1 MLAKNNNDKRYGNVD
16 ALRGVAAI
24 LVMILHTYNAFIGVD
39 EIKVATNM
47 PENLFS
53 YFDIGRIGITIFF
66 LISGFVIGRSIMGY
80 ESHSI
85 KTFFTH
91 RFFRL
96 FPLFWFSI
104 LLAIALIKLTSDNP
118 VDISILLANVTM
130 LPAWFN
136 KPFLIGLYWSLETEL
151 IFYFFVFILFS
162 ITGLKK
168 VKYNIVIT
176 LMLFAISAVFVFFP
190 QVSPAKA
197 HWMATPY
204 HLGLMFLGLT
214 WREFYELEGTHKIK
228 QLFRLHLGLLLSV
241 PVFFISLFIFMRTDL
256 NLSDSIAYL
265 LGILVFGL
273 GVKYWRKPHSIA
285 LFFGKIS
292 YSIYL
297 LHPVVFQVFLHLYIR
312 GKFNPTN
319 HLFFYLIICILTTI
333 ALSYV
338 TYRFIEK
345 PFVILGKRI
354 SKYTVS

>member
-1 MLAKNNNDKRYGNVD
+1 MLAKNNDDKRYGNID
-16 ALRGVAAI
+16 ALRGFAAI
-24 LVMILHTYNAFIGVD
+24 LVMILHTYNAFIGIA
-39 EIKVATNM
+39 EIKDAAHM

-80 ESHSI
+80 ESHPI

-104 LLAIALIKLTSDNP
+104 LLAIGLIKLTSDNP

-151 IFYFFVFILFS
+151 IFYFLVFLIFC
-162 ITGLKK
+162 INRMKK
-168 VKYNIVIT
+168 VEYNIVVT
-176 LMLFAISAVFVFFP
+176 LVLFCISAVFVFSP

-214 WREFYELEGTHKIK
+214 WREFYEHQSAHKIK

-241 PVFFISLFIFMRTDL
+241 PAFFLFLFLLTHKDL
-256 NLSDSIAYL
+256 NLSDSIAYI
-265 LGILVFGL
+265 LGILVFGV

-297 LHPVVFQVFLHLYIR
+297 LHPVVFQFFLHFYVL
-312 GKFNPTN
+312 GKFNPTKN
-319 HLFFYLIICILTTI
+319 LFFYLIICILSTI
-333 ALSYV
+333 ALSYI

-345 PFVILGKRI
+345 PFVTLGKRI
-354 SKYTVS
+354 SKNIIG